1 MSALGQKRTSR
12 RASGMSA
19 KCQKQ
24 TLNVSS
30 PVSGNPAP
38 DRWIAAITPGT
49 NLKERAATEMTDGE
63 VCSGE
68 NKSVQIGPTI
78 AFAFPNPNPY
88 GQHKV
93 ASLFEPP
100 YLAIIRASSR
110 GALREC
116 RFRPPPG
123 DSFLWV
129 RTLNRFWSK
138 EL

>member
-1 MSALGQKRTSR
+1 
-12 RASGMSA
+12 MSA
-19 KCQKQ
+19 KCHKR

-68 NKSVQIGPTI
+68 NKSVQIGPAI

-100 YLAIIRASSR
+100 YLAIVRASSR

-116 RFRPPPG
+116 RLRPPPG